1 MKLYWWFTYIF
12 FFFFLRVCT
21 QKKDW
26 PRPDHH
32 HRHNRK
38 IDFWFDF
45 LMLLSII
52 VLRNFL
58 SFFLNIKKFPKFFFL
73 NTKIDDERK
82 SKPLKLIWLLE
93 KKSSSCLL
101 FWLQESEIWCKRQ
114 KKTKVPVQNPNC
126 HPFNNQTAIKIFKR
140 KKKRNHLSSIFFVV
154 SYDNNK
160 DAKKKKRKKV

>member
-1 MKLYWWFTYIF
+1 MIFIYI

-58 SFFLNIKKFPKFFFL
+58 SFFLNIKKFPKFFFW
-73 NTKIDDERK
+73 TQ
-82 SKPLKLIWLLE
+82 KLMMKENPSRSSWYGYWKKNLLHVCYFDC
-93 KKSSSCLL
+93 KKARYDV
-101 FWLQESEIWCKRQ
+101 KDK

-126 HPFNNQTAIKIFKR
+126 HPFNNQTAIKIFQR